1 MQCFLKNRDKGDFE
15 KWFPYHNWILVLSLQ
30 LVLSTIWAVITP
42 SIYQYI
48 TTPQSLPAELSQNTS
63 TRTWPGLGG
72 SDTDYAWALT
82 FPPLCEFAV
91 FPLALWMTRRVPFT
105 VPLLIGV
112 SLLVVSGTMYALSG
126 DVWVLMISRGVMG
139 MGGGLSI
146 PALHTYMGEMGTVMD
161 QVREK
166 QGKKPRKFAVY
177 IAFSFIMSG
186 GFVIAFGEYFINVCA
201 V

>member
-1 MQCFLKNRDKGDFE
+1 MLA
-15 KWFPYHNWILVLSLQ
+15 P
-30 LVLSTIWAVITP
+30 
-42 SIYQYI
+42 
-48 TTPQSLPAELSQNTS
+48 SQNTS

-82 FPPLCEFAV
+82 FPPICEFAV

-105 VPLLIGV
+105 IPLLVGL
-112 SLLVVSGTMYALSG
+112 SLLVVSGAMYALSK
-126 DVWVLMISRGVMG
+126 DVWFLIVGRGVMG

-146 PALHTYMGEMGTVMD
+146 PALHTYMGEMGTAMD

-177 IAFSFIMSG
+177 IAFSFIMNG
-186 GFVIAFGEYFINVCA
+186 GCVVAFGEFFCYKRVCWISILCMQKYLYLLHLLFA
-201 V
+201 MQLAHISRITERVSASKRCCVNLIFV

>member
-1 MQCFLKNRDKGDFE
+1 MTQPTNIGGTAVRQQARNSCPELRIFFLLASHG
-15 KWFPYHNWILVLSLQ
+15 ILFMCMLAPL
-30 LVLSTIWAVITP
+30 
-42 SIYQYI
+42 
-48 TTPQSLPAELSQNTS
+48 QNTS

-186 GFVIAFGEYFINVCA
+186 GFVIAFGE
-201 V
+201 